1 MKRVKFAGWTVAVFL
16 TAGAAAVAAAGDVAM
31 RVDRPGA
38 VKPAGWLLD
47 NARTNRDGFTGHLD
61 EVDMH
66 FRRAWSKDWTAH
78 GKCLNWAR
86 WENGKEVSRDDC
98 SWSTEAGSYWFEG
111 LVKLAWQLDDEGLK
125 ALAKRKLETY
135 LERVND
141 TTVGF
146 MWWFD
151 RRDPKQLEEAVVD
164 GLWQSWVQ
172 GNSVRVLTAY
182 YDATGDERALR
193 ALKGAFNCRTVAQT
207 NGEWSVTLL
216 GGAYEVWR
224 RTHDPEVKLFLD
236 DCCRAITNN
245 PNCRHYQTPPWEKLH
260 ETLNL
265 KRKHTWRYKLP
276 DRHGVNG
283 SESLLSIWR
292 MALYTG
298 KRQYADSVLAW
309 YGFFDRYCSQPYG
322 VTTMDEEW
330 GWRGAKRG
338 TETCDVAAES
348 FTKRNILETLG
359 DGTWGDQ
366 LERAF
371 FNAGQAAVSRDFRR
385 HVYFQMPNRTGATN
399 EAAQMSCPWDT
410 HVRYGLSVWPL
421 CCTAA
426 STRILPA
433 YVEAMWMKGTDGSVV
448 AALYGP
454 STYETEIPAG
464 KVAFE
469 EVTDYPFAET
479 VKIAVKS
486 APEKAFALK
495 VRIPGWCEGH
505 DVAVNGRSVN
515 AAVVKGF
522 VTVSRVWTAGD
533 EVTVRLP
540 MAPRFEDFTDENEH
554 GRPRRSVVMGPLLF
568 AYPIPEKDD
577 NTPAGEVVEPVLAQ
591 AQEPSAAR
599 VARTAVPRPW
609 NWEVSKA
616 PVTLTLE
623 DADGVSRTLVPYGC
637 TKLRISAFGK
647 K

>member
-1 MKRVKFAGWTVAVFL
+1 MKRVKRMTTVFVLAGSF
-16 TAGAAAVAAAGDVAM
+16 AAALSLPGEVAM

-38 VKPAGWLLD
+38 VKPTGWLLD

-98 SWSTEAGSYWFEG
+98 SWSTEGGSYWFEG

-125 ALAKRKLETY
+125 ELAKKRLETY

-151 RRDPKQLEEAVVD
+151 RRDPKQLQEAVVD

-182 YDATGDERALR
+182 YDATGDARALR
-193 ALKGAFNCRTVAQT
+193 ALKGAFNCRPIAQT
-207 NGEWSVTLL
+207 NGTWSASLL

-224 RTHDPEVKLFLD
+224 RTRDPEVKLFLD
-236 DCCRAITNN
+236 DCCATFAANHH
-245 PNCRHYQTPPWEKLH
+245 RHYAAPPWEKLS

-265 KRKHTWRYKLP
+265 RREHLWHYKLP
-276 DRHGVNG
+276 DRHGVAC
-283 SESLLSIWR
+283 SEALLSVFRLWQ
-292 MALYTG
+292 YTG
-298 KRQYADSVLAW
+298 KQEYLDAVLGW
-309 YGFFDRYCSQPYG
+309 YGFFDKYCAQPYG

-338 TETCDVAAES
+338 TETCDVAAEA
-348 FTKRNILETLG
+348 FTKRNIFEQFG
-359 DGTWGDQ
+359 DGRWGDQ

-371 FNAGQAAVSRDFRR
+371 FNAGQAAVSRDFKR
-385 HVYFQMPNRTGATN
+385 HVYFQLLNRTGATN
-399 EAAQMSCPWDT
+399 ESAQISSPSDE

-433 YVEAMWMKGTDGSVV
+433 YVEAVWMKGTDGSVV

-454 STYETEIPAG
+454 STYATEIPAG

-479 VKIAVKS
+479 VKIVVRE
-486 APEKAFALK
+486 APAKAFDLK
-495 VRIPGWCEGH
+495 VRIPGWCEEH
-505 DVAVNGRSVN
+505 DVAVNGLPVN
-515 AAVVKGF
+515 AATVKGF
-522 VTVSRVWTAGD
+522 VTVSRVWKAGD
-533 EVTVRLP
+533 VVTVSLP
-540 MAPRFEDFTDENEH
+540 MAPRFEDFADENEH
-554 GRPRRSVVMGPLLF
+554 GRLRRSVMMGPLLF
-568 AYPIPEKDD
+568 SHAIPEKDD
-577 NTPAGEVVEPVLAQ
+577 NTPAGEVVEPVLSKGQ
-591 AQEPSAAR
+591 KPQDVR
-599 VARTAVPRPW
+599 VTRTAVPRPW
-609 NWEVSKA
+609 NWTVADA
-616 PVTLTLE
+616 PVKLSLV
-623 DADGVSRTLVPYGC
+623 DADGVTRTLVPYGC
-637 TKLRISAFGK
+637 TKLRISAFGVK
-647 K
+647 